1 MRSPNTE
8 TSSPRS
14 PRWRSLR
21 REIVAEWVRR
31 SSLRSTWWCLLAAV
45 VGMTAFAG
53 LMGWSQLTRALENP
67 VSSEGVEF
75 AQLTSQGYF
84 YLVQFTVLV
93 LAALAAT
100 DEFGNRSIVGT
111 LTWNPDRAVV
121 LTARTLV
128 TAVLAFGTAIIAG
141 LAGTGILAALLAS
154 RVTFP
159 LGDVLATVFGAGTC
173 MALFAALFVGI
184 GTILRGTASTILVG
198 FLLLLGLPLVMQ
210 LSGIDL
216 VDDLAALTPGLA
228 GIEFYAAGDVGF
240 YTAPFDGPINVTVV
254 VGWTVAALLVAWSEL
269 RARDV

>member
-1 MRSPNTE
+1 MRPVRGE
-8 TSSPRS
+8 TSTPRS
-14 PRWRSLR
+14 SRWRSLR
-21 REIVAEWVRR
+21 REVAAEWVRR
-31 SSLRSTWWCLLAAV
+31 SSLRSTWWCLVAAV
-45 VGMTAFAG
+45 VGMTVFAG
-53 LMGWSQLTRALENP
+53 LMGWSQLSRALENP
-67 VSSEGVEF
+67 ISGDGVEF

-121 LTARTLV
+121 LTARVLV
-128 TAVLAFGTAIIAG
+128 TAALAFGTAIVAG
-141 LAGTGILAALLAS
+141 LAGMGILAVLLAS

-159 LGDVLATVFGAGTC
+159 LGDVLATVFGAGVC

-184 GTILRGTASTILVG
+184 GTVLRGTASTVLVG
-198 FLLLLGLPLVMQ
+198 FLLLLGLPMVMQ

-228 GIEFYAAGDVGF
+228 GVEFYAAGDVGF

-254 VGWTVAALLVAWSEL
+254 VGWTVAALLAAWSEL